1 MNKLMNNKLKLIFAA
16 LMVTAVVGC
25 TSNPATLDRTA
36 LSAKKITVID
46 LSSQDS
52 LINVP
57 SSKGS
62 STIGGLIGAGIDAA
76 VNVQRRN
83 TMAPIIS
90 ALGSYSPRTAFA
102 NKLKRTSGNSI
113 ASNVTVNSSTQAI
126 ESAENVLNVK
136 ANYMLHPDHQAVTVK
151 TNTALKTSGQAKVYK
166 RNFSSVSKI
175 DIGTVGTEK
184 INVTEYLKKNPAKLQ
199 QAIESAMDS
208 VVKQI
213 SDDINVG
220 AKPVAK

>member
-1 MNKLMNNKLKLIFAA
+1 MNNTLKSIFAA
-16 LMVTAVVGC
+16 LMVTTVVGC
-25 TSNPATLDRTA
+25 SSNPATLDRTA

-83 TMAPIIS
+83 TMGPIIS
-90 ALGSYSPRTAFA
+90 ALGTYNPRTAFA

-113 ASNVTVNSSTQAI
+113 ANNVTVNSSTQAV
-126 ESAENVLNVK
+126 ESAENALNVK
-136 ANYMLHPDHQAVTVK
+136 ANYMLHPDHQSVTVK
-151 TNTALKTSGQAKVYK
+151 TNTTLKTSAQAKVYK
-166 RNFSSVSKI
+166 RNFSAVSKI
-175 DIGTVGTEK
+175 DIGTVGTEQL
-184 INVTEYLKKNPAKLQ
+184 NVTEYLKKNPAKLQ